1 MIGVT
6 MSSIQSIDRTIAR
19 DKDSMSHGASSIR
32 SKSQDLS
39 TRPEVYKKQAGWQLC
54 PEGEEI

>member
-1 MIGVT
+1 

-19 DKDSMSHGASSIR
+19 DKDSMSPGASSIR